1 MTKTVQ
7 ARFTNGVLTPLEP
20 LDLPE
25 GILVELNIQTLD
37 DPGPDA
43 AASAGGEE
51 EDAGLLQAMLEVSI
65 DDPNEFVS
73 EAEVMATLLG
83 EHRLGITQ
91 DGDTIILRRL
101 LHRSEIY
108 RNFP

>member
-1 MTKTVQ
+1 MATRTVN

-37 DPGPDA
+37 DPGTDASLSAVDA
-43 AASAGGEE
+43 A

-73 EAEVMATLLG
+73 EAEVMTTLRG
-83 EHRLGITQ
+83 FRDA
-91 DGDTIILRRL
+91 DGA
-101 LHRSEIY
+101 
-108 RNFP
+108 

>member
-1 MTKTVQ
+1 MATRTVN

-37 DPGPDA
+37 ASSPDA
-43 AASAGGEE
+43 PTDGSDEE

-65 DDPNEFVS
+65 DDPNDFVS
-73 EAEVMATLLG
+73 EADVMATLRGL
-83 EHRLGITQ
+83 RDS
-91 DGDTIILRRL
+91 DGD
-101 LHRSEIY
+101 
-108 RNFP
+108 

>member
-1 MTKTVQ
+1 MATRTVN
-7 ARFTNGVLTPLEP
+7 ARFTDGVLTPLEP

-25 GILVELNIQTLD
+25 GVLVELNIQTLD

-43 AASAGGEE
+43 SPSAVDEA

-73 EAEVMATLLG
+73 EAEVMATL
-83 EHRLGITQ
+83 RA
-91 DGDTIILRRL
+91 LRDA
-101 LHRSEIY
+101 HGA
-108 RNFP
+108 